1 MCKNYLWPA
10 VKSSYLNSL
19 GGKKN
24 LLLAERAVG
33 RFLKAEACFFMSQGK
48 TLLVL
53 VWL

>member
-1 MCKNYLWPA
+1 MILLQATNKVILIH
-10 VKSSYLNSL
+10 L
-19 GGKKN
+19 GEKN